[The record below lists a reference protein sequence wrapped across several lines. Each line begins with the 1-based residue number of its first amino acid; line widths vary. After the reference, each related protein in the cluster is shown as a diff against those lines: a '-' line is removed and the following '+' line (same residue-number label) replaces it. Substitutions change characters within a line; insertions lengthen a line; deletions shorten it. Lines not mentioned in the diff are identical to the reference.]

1 MQEMSSEVHRNVK
14 IMDIVFGQSSVIIV
28 HTRKTRTTVCYSLKD
43 LLSTYQCKGG
53 VCIVLQPRVIQ
64 GLYLYKWCSTC
75 ASDVPFS
82 CSPLLAKRKE

>member
-64 GLYLYKWCSTC
+64 GLYTC
-75 ASDVPFS
+75 TSGALPVLPKCLSRALHF
-82 CSPLLAKRKE
+82 